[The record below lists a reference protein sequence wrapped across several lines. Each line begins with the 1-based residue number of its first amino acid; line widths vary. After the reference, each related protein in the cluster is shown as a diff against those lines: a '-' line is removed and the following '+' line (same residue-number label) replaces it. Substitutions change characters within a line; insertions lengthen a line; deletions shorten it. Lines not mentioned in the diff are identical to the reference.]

1 MEKAIV
7 IGMRLSGTAAKALLS
22 KQGYEVV
29 GVDDNPEV
37 APATPD
43 CPIEEFALGVVSPAI
58 ANDHPLIVAAQKAG
72 VKLISEL
79 ELGIRNLKGIK
90 VVVTGTNGKTTV
102 CDMID
107 KALKLSGISC
117 RTMGNIGYPVSQVA
131 LDGTEYA
138 VNIIEASS
146 FQLEHTYTLRPD
158 YAVLTNI
165 APDHMDRYPDFA
177 GYFAAKKRVFRL
189 QTASDVAVLNYDQP
203 AIREL
208 GKHLASEVVW
218 VSAAEAVGDCYI
230 KNNAFY
236 LRGEQL
242 ISVKESKLRGE
253 FNRFNMMTAI
263 TVAARLGATK
273 EALKKFVREYRPLPH
288 RIEYVG
294 VFRGKRCFNDSKGTN
309 VSATLAAL
317 DAMEG
322 STALIMGGS
331 DKKEDYCEFF
341 LDVPEKLKFVAVT
354 GANAEKIYGSA
365 LKVGFNDIVIVKDL
379 QIAIIRAAESA
390 ADIVLFSPASAS
402 FDRYTGYKERGERF
416 KNLVSALK

>member
-158 YAVLTNI
+158 YAVMTNI

-242 ISVKESKLRGE
+242 ISAKESKLRGE

-379 QIAIIRAAESA
+379 QAAIIRAAESA

>member
-317 DAMEG
+317 EAMEG

-379 QIAIIRAAESA
+379 QAAIIRAAESA

>member
-79 ELGIRNLKGIK
+79 ELGIRYLKGIK

-253 FNRFNMMTAI
+253 FNRFNMITAI

-365 LKVGFNDIVIVKDL
+365 LKVGFNDIVVVKDL
-379 QIAIIRAAESA
+379 QAAIIRAAESA

>member
-203 AIREL
+203 AIRDL

-379 QIAIIRAAESA
+379 QTAIIRAAESA

>member
-29 GVDDNPEV
+29 GVDDNPEI

-379 QIAIIRAAESA
+379 QAAIIRAAESA

>member
-79 ELGIRNLKGIK
+79 ELGIRNLNGIK

-379 QIAIIRAAESA
+379 QAAIIRAAESA

>member
-79 ELGIRNLKGIK
+79 ELGIRNLNGIK

-138 VNIIEASS
+138 VNIVEASS

-379 QIAIIRAAESA
+379 QAAIIRAAESA

>member
-158 YAVLTNI
+158 YAVLTNV

-203 AIREL
+203 AIKEL

-379 QIAIIRAAESA
+379 QAAIIRAAESA

>member
-158 YAVLTNI
+158 YSVLTNI

-379 QIAIIRAAESA
+379 QAAIIRAAESA

>member
-189 QTASDVAVLNYDQP
+189 QTASDVAVLNYDQS

-379 QIAIIRAAESA
+379 QAAIIRAAESA

>member
-177 GYFAAKKRVFRL
+177 GYFAVKKRVFRL

-379 QIAIIRAAESA
+379 QAAIIRAAESA

>member
-158 YAVLTNI
+158 YAILTNI

-203 AIREL
+203 TIREL

-379 QIAIIRAAESA
+379 QAAIIRAAESA

>member
-79 ELGIRNLKGIK
+79 ELGIRNLNGIK

-158 YAVLTNI
+158 YAVLTNV

-379 QIAIIRAAESA
+379 QAAIIRAAESA

>member
-107 KALKLSGISC
+107 KALKLSGITC

-379 QIAIIRAAESA
+379 QAAIIRAAESA

>member
-273 EALKKFVREYRPLPH
+273 EALKKLVREYRPLPH

-379 QIAIIRAAESA
+379 QAAIISAAESA

>member
-43 CPIEEFALGVVSPAI
+43 CPIEEFALSVVSPAI

-208 GKHLASEVVW
+208 GKHLASEIVW

-242 ISVKESKLRGE
+242 VSVKESKLRGE
-253 FNRFNMMTAI
+253 FNRFNMVTAI

-379 QIAIIRAAESA
+379 QAAIISAAESA

>member
-22 KQGYEVV
+22 QQGYEVV

-37 APATPD
+37 APAAPD

-79 ELGIRNLKGIK
+79 ELGIRYLKGIK

-379 QIAIIRAAESA
+379 QAAIIRAAESA

>member
-29 GVDDNPEV
+29 GVDDNPEI

-58 ANDHPLIVAAQKAG
+58 ANDHPLIVAAQRAG

-177 GYFAAKKRVFRL
+177 GYFAAKIRVFRL

-242 ISVKESKLRGE
+242 ISVKESKPRGE

-379 QIAIIRAAESA
+379 QAAIIRAAESA

>member
-203 AIREL
+203 ATREL

-253 FNRFNMMTAI
+253 FNRFNMVTAI

-379 QIAIIRAAESA
+379 QAAIIRAAESA

>member
-107 KALKLSGISC
+107 KALKLSGITC

-242 ISVKESKLRGE
+242 ILVKESKLRGE

-379 QIAIIRAAESA
+379 QAAIIRAAESA

>member
-107 KALKLSGISC
+107 KALKLSGITC

-203 AIREL
+203 TIREL

-379 QIAIIRAAESA
+379 QAAIIRAAESA

>member
-37 APATPD
+37 APAAPD

-58 ANDHPLIVAAQKAG
+58 TNDHPLIVAAQKAG

-379 QIAIIRAAESA
+379 QAAIIRAAESA

>member
-242 ISVKESKLRGE
+242 ISAKESKLRGE

-379 QIAIIRAAESA
+379 QAAIIRAAESA

>member
-37 APATPD
+37 APAAPD

-379 QIAIIRAAESA
+379 QAAIIRAAESA

>member
-79 ELGIRNLKGIK
+79 ELGIRYLKGIK

-131 LDGTEYA
+131 LDGAEYA

-379 QIAIIRAAESA
+379 QAAIIRAAESA

>member
-37 APATPD
+37 APAAPD

-79 ELGIRNLKGIK
+79 ELGIRNLNGIK

-158 YAVLTNI
+158 YAVLTNV

-379 QIAIIRAAESA
+379 QAAIIRAAESA

>member
-37 APATPD
+37 APTTPD

-218 VSAAEAVGDCYI
+218 VSTAEAVGDCYI

-379 QIAIIRAAESA
+379 QAAIIRAAESA

>member
-236 LRGEQL
+236 LCGEQL

-253 FNRFNMMTAI
+253 FNRFNMVTAI

-379 QIAIIRAAESA
+379 QAAIIRAAESA

>member
-37 APATPD
+37 APAAPD

-79 ELGIRNLKGIK
+79 ELGIRYLKGIK

-365 LKVGFNDIVIVKDL
+365 LKVGFNDIVVVKDL
-379 QIAIIRAAESA
+379 QAAIIRAAESA

>member
-263 TVAARLGATK
+263 AVAARLGATK

-379 QIAIIRAAESA
+379 QAAIIRAAESA

>member
-37 APATPD
+37 APAAPD

-253 FNRFNMMTAI
+253 FNRFNMVTAI

-379 QIAIIRAAESA
+379 QAAIISAAESA

>member
-1 MEKAIV
+1 MEKA

-379 QIAIIRAAESA
+379 QAAIIRAAESA

>member
-37 APATPD
+37 APAAPD

-379 QIAIIRAAESA
+379 QAAIIRAAESA

-402 FDRYTGYKERGERF
+402 FDRYTGYEERGERF

>member
-43 CPIEEFALGVVSPAI
+43 CTIEEFALGVVSPAI

-79 ELGIRNLKGIK
+79 ELGIRYLKGIK

-365 LKVGFNDIVIVKDL
+365 LKVGFNDIVVVKDL
-379 QIAIIRAAESA
+379 QAAIIRAAESA

>member
-37 APATPD
+37 APAAPD

-253 FNRFNMMTAI
+253 FNRFNMVTAI

-379 QIAIIRAAESA
+379 QAAIIRAAESA

>member
-79 ELGIRNLKGIK
+79 ELGIRNLNGIK

-131 LDGTEYA
+131 LDGTECA

-379 QIAIIRAAESA
+379 QAAIIRAAESA

>member
-79 ELGIRNLKGIK
+79 ELGIRYLKGIK

-379 QIAIIRAAESA
+379 QAAIIRAAESA

>member
-37 APATPD
+37 APTTPD

-79 ELGIRNLKGIK
+79 ELGIRNLNGIK

-379 QIAIIRAAESA
+379 QAAIIRAAESA